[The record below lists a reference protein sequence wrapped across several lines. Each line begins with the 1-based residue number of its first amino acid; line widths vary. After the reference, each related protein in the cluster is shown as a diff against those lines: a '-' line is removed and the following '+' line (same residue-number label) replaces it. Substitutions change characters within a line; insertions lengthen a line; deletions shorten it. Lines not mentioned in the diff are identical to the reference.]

1 MITGPLTGVRVLD
14 MTRILAG
21 PFTTMLLGDLG
32 AEIIKVERPG
42 LGDDTRFWA
51 PPYCGG
57 QSTYFL
63 AINRNKKSIAIN
75 IRDPKG
81 AELVRK
87 LATKCDILVENYLPG
102 KLDKLGLG
110 YDQLKATVPSLI
122 YCSITGY
129 GPGGPY
135 DQRPGY
141 DVMVSG
147 VGGLMYITGPEVPL
161 DCS

>member
-1 MITGPLTGVRVLD
+1 MQAVSSQSMI
-14 MTRILAG
+14 
-21 PFTTMLLGDLG
+21 
-32 AEIIKVERPG
+32 
-42 LGDDTRFWA
+42 
-51 PPYCGG
+51 
-57 QSTYFL
+57 
-63 AINRNKKSIAIN
+63 SISGESFQCSS
-75 IRDPKG
+75 PQQ
-81 AELVRK
+81 
-87 LATKCDILVENYLPG
+87 LATKCDILIENYLPG

-110 YDQLKATVPSLI
+110 YDKLKASVPSLI

-161 DCS
+161 YCS